1 MRPVDEWLAEY
12 ARDHQ
17 NPVNQTLHSVCVP
30 LIVWSL
36 LGLVWSIPLPEP
48 IVSRAPEFN
57 PSMLVVAG
65 LLLYYLTL
73 SAPLALG
80 ATVFASVM
88 LLVLYVL
95 DGLGLAVWPI
105 AATVFV
111 IAWVGQFVGHYFE
124 GRRPSFLQDLRFLLI
139 GPLWVL
145 AKLYRRLGLA
155 F

>member
-1 MRPVDEWLAEY
+1 MRPVDKWLAEY

-17 NPVNQTLHSVCVP
+17 NPVNQALHSLCVP

-48 IVSRAPEFN
+48 ILARAPEFN

-80 ATVFASVM
+80 GTVFASVM

-95 DGLGLAVWPI
+95 DGLGLPVWPI
-105 AATVFV
+105 AAAVFV